1 MLGVRVEWAPPDG
14 LFSQTLYRG
23 DDVIAHLLAAA
34 FVYDDAGGEDTS
46 VYRVKGFDIEGALLY
61 DSGPF
66 QMPVNRAAVLRTRT
80 RLDHDT
86 GARDAFRY
94 VEAGGQGLDSLEIR
108 VYTEVDWQQG
118 RRDSPIAIS
127 QTGPDGRWLWPVFLE
142 PGFTYVVH
150 AQKNGRGPVTT
161 NVTL

>member
-1 MLGVRVEWAPPDG
+1 MLGVRVEWASPDG
-14 LFSQTLYRG
+14 LSSQTLYRG
-23 DDVIAHLLAAA
+23 EDVLAHLPPD
-34 FVYDDAGGEDTS
+34 VRDYDDAGGGDTD
-46 VYRVKGFDIEGALLY
+46 VYRVKGFDLEGALRY

-86 GARDAFRY
+86 GAKDALRY
-94 VEAGGQGLDSLEIR
+94 VEAGGQGLNSLEIR

-118 RRDSPIAIS
+118 RRDAPIAIS

-150 AQKNGRGPVTT
+150 AQNNGRGPVTV
-161 NVTL
+161 NVTI